1 MIIMDLVEFVKY
13 KRRYYGHKQQ
23 DLADMSGVGLHFI
36 RNMEQ
41 GKKSLQ
47 LGKVNQVL
55 AVYKAEMAP
64 IAIHLNQGR
73 TTKGLPKKFKDLHP
87 WT

>member
-1 MIIMDLVEFVKY
+1 MIIMDLIEFVKY

-47 LGKVNQVL
+47 LDKVNQVL

-64 IAIHLNQGR
+64 MSINQNKSR
-73 TTKGLPKKFKDLHP
+73 TTEGLPKKFKDLHR
-87 WT
+87 W